1 MNEKDALLRDIE
13 ILERKKTGLEREVEL
28 LDKKYKSIKI
38 GVDEFTNIKG
48 KLGEQVGD
56 IQREVSVSLTVQ
68 SATAQKTK
76 EAQEKFE
83 ETKQNIQLTIKG
95 EVISLLDEIRV
106 LETVIEQK
114 KISYGDFLK
123 ALKIKNTQL
132 EQKEENLRE
141 INAHLEDKEHKLAT
155 QTLESNELL
164 NKLKLWEVELKESD
178 STLQEQGLSV
188 GKLKQEYKGQSEYFK
203 KEADIFINNVES
215 WYRNIESKRKLIVA
229 VSNLIN
235 KRQYGAELAN
245 EHIASQKL
253 WLEDQRVSLQSAWDE
268 LKILQNTYGKRNE

>member
-95 EVISLLDEIRV
+95 EVISL
-106 LETVIEQK
+106 
-114 KISYGDFLK
+114 
-123 ALKIKNTQL
+123 
-132 EQKEENLRE
+132 
-141 INAHLEDKEHKLAT
+141 
-155 QTLESNELL
+155 
-164 NKLKLWEVELKESD
+164 
-178 STLQEQGLSV
+178 
-188 GKLKQEYKGQSEYFK
+188 
-203 KEADIFINNVES
+203 
-215 WYRNIESKRKLIVA
+215 
-229 VSNLIN
+229 
-235 KRQYGAELAN
+235 
-245 EHIASQKL
+245 
-253 WLEDQRVSLQSAWDE
+253 
-268 LKILQNTYGKRNE
+268 